1 MADINVTYEI
11 VSLIVTMEA
20 GEIFKRVEKPRDN
33 HMLVALS
40 NTRAAIINTT
50 TGYRTVPS
58 FEAVWTVNGKHR
70 TMNLRDLIDAVGLP
84 GMTYGQFL
92 EKWHF
97 AGSDRLQKI
106 LDQEANGS

>member
-1 MADINVTYEI
+1 MAEINVTYEI
-11 VSLIVTMEA
+11 VSLVVTVEA
-20 GEIFKRVEKPRDN
+20 GEIFKRVGKARDN

-40 NTRAAIINTT
+40 GTKAAIINTT

-58 FEAVWTVNGKHR
+58 FGAAWTVAGKSR

-97 AGSDRLQKI
+97 AGSDRLQQI
-106 LDQEANGS
+106 LDREANGT

>member
-1 MADINVTYEI
+1 MADIKVTYEI
-11 VSLIVTMEA
+11 VSLVVTIES
-20 GEIFKRVEKPRDN
+20 GEIFKRVGKARDN

-40 NTRAAIINTT
+40 STSAAVINTT
-50 TGYRTVPS
+50 TGYRTVPA
-58 FEAVWTVNGKHR
+58 FEALWAVDGKFR

-97 AGSDRLQKI
+97 AGSDKLQKI
-106 LDQEANGS
+106 LDDEANGS